1 MRQTIAV
8 LLLAGVLAGC
18 NGVSKFDFTTLGRAT
33 WQRPEDIVRALAL
46 APGDRVADL
55 GAGEGYFL
63 PYLAQAVG
71 SDGRVYAVE
80 VDSELVGKLEE
91 RFREDGATI
100 EVVLGQTDDPE
111 LPDGGIDLVLIVNT
125 YHHIEDRPGYFA
137 KLRGD
142 LSPTGR
148 VAIIEPN
155 ADLTGL
161 MGLLSEEG
169 HESSGAEIVEEMR
182 EAGYRPAES
191 FDFLPVQVFEV
202 FAPEGALAATP

>member
-1 MRQTIAV
+1 
-8 LLLAGVLAGC
+8 LAPLAALCGCSGVGEL
-18 NGVSKFDFTTLGRAT
+18 DFTSFGRDT
-33 WQRPEDIVRALAL
+33 WQRPDDVVTVLAVE
-46 APGDRVADL
+46 PGDRVADL
-55 GAGEGYFL
+55 GAGEGYFVE
-63 PYLAQAVG
+63 YLSAAVG
-71 SDGRVYAVE
+71 ADGRVYAVE
-80 VDSELVGKLEE
+80 VEADLAASLSE
-91 RFREDGATI
+91 RFPAGSSNVETI
-100 EVVLGQTDDPE
+100 LGHYDDPL
-111 LPDGGIDLVLIVNT
+111 LPDGELDLVLLVNT

-161 MGLLSEEG
+161 IGLLSEEG
-169 HESSGAEIVEEMR
+169 HESSGPEIVEEMR

-202 FAPEGALAATP
+202 FAPKGALAATP